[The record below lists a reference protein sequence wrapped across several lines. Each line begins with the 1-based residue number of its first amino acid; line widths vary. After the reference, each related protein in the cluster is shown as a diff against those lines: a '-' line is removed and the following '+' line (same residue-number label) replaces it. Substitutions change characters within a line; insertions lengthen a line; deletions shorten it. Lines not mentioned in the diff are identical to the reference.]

1 MLPPGYACV
10 LQVEPLII
18 VLQLGADG
26 LWTMNLFDKRGG
38 FRVIMP
44 PSEYGLPAAKEKAV
58 ISAEYY
64 MRKYGGEPSWTHP
77 ASVDWVEFKPRTVT
91 WET

>member
-1 MLPPGYACV
+1 V

-18 VLQLGADG
+18 VLQLSTDG

-38 FRVIMP
+38 FKVIMP
-44 PSEYGLPAAKEKAV
+44 PSEYGLAAAKQKAA

-64 MRKYGGEPSWTHP
+64 MRKYGGEPSWTQP
-77 ASVDWVEFKPRTVT
+77 SAEWAEFEPRTVT